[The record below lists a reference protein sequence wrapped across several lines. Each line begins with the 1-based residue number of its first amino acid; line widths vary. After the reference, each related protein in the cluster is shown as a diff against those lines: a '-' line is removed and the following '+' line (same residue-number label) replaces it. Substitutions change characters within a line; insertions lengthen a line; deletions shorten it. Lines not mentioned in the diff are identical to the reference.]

1 MVTITERKSFI
12 IILGVIGIFLFISWA
27 QAQQAQAQ
35 ELSLDQ
41 RFAHQ
46 HQRIGEGIRAG
57 RLTPDEKR
65 ILSDNVN
72 YVRDQEAHFKTR
84 GAFTAE
90 ERQHLHRLLD
100 QNSHMI
106 DKKAPVKTLRAG
118 IGSPGIGA
126 PGKEAPAKPLGSV
139 IGSPGIAAAEKD
151 AAARAATTGAP
162 AKMATTAALPKAAT
176 TVAPAKAAE
185 PSVPA
190 AKVPSGKKININAA
204 SKEEL
209 AALPGIGPVKAQAI
223 IDGRPYKKTEEI
235 MKVKGIKQ
243 GEFNKVKDLI
253 TVE

>member
-1 MVTITERKSFI
+1 MATIKERKSFI
-12 IILGVIGIFLFISWA
+12 IIWGFIGIFLFISWA

-41 RFAHQ
+41 RIARQ
-46 HQRIGEGIRAG
+46 HKRIDEGIRAG
-57 RLTPDEKR
+57 RLTLDAKR
-65 ILSDNVN
+65 ILTDNVN
-72 YVRDQEAHFKTR
+72 YVRDQEAHFKAR

-118 IGSPGIGA
+118 TGSPGIGA
-126 PGKEAPAKPLGSV
+126 PGKEAPAKALGSV
-139 IGSPGIAAAEKD
+139 IGSPGIAAAAKD
-151 AAARAATTGAP
+151 AAAKAATTGAP
-162 AKMATTAALPKAAT
+162 AKMATTVAPPKAAA

-190 AKVPSGKKININAA
+190 AKLPSGKKININAA

-209 AALPGIGPVKAQAI
+209 AALPGIGPIKAQTI
-223 IDGRPYKKTEEI
+223 IDGRPYKKTEDV

-243 GEFNKVKDLI
+243 GEFNKIKDLI
-253 TVE
+253 IVE

>member
-1 MVTITERKSFI
+1 MVTTKERKSFI
-12 IILGVIGIFLFISWA
+12 IICAFIGIFLFISWA

-41 RFAHQ
+41 RFARQ
-46 HQRIGEGIRAG
+46 HKRIDEGIRAG

-65 ILSDNVN
+65 ILTDNVN
-72 YVRDQEAHFKTR
+72 YVRDQEAHFKAS

-90 ERQHLHRLLD
+90 KRQHLHGLLD

-118 IGSPGIGA
+118 TGSPGIGA
-126 PGKEAPAKPLGSV
+126 PGKEAPAKALGSV
-139 IGSPGIAAAEKD
+139 IGSPGIAAAAKD
-151 AAARAATTGAP
+151 AAAKAATTGPP
-162 AKMATTAALPKAAT
+162 AKAAT
-176 TVAPAKAAE
+176 TVVPAKAAE
-185 PSVPA
+185 PSIPA
-190 AKVPSGKKININAA
+190 AKLPSGKKININAA

-223 IDGRPYKKTEEI
+223 IDGRPYKKTEDV